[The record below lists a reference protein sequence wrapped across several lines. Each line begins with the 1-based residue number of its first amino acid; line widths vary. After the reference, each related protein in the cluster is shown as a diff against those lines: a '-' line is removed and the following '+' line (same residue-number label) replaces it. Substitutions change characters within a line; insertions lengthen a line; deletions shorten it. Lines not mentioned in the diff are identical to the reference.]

1 MANARKTKIAVS
13 LPGSGATY
21 AMKRTATPI
30 SSGGTYAKNR
40 TATPTSTSGGTYAK
54 NRTATPKATGGAS
67 SKPPLRRK
75 MNG

>member
-1 MANARKTKIAVS
+1 MANARKTRIAVS
-13 LPGSGATY
+13 IPG
-21 AMKRTATPI
+21 

-40 TATPTSTSGGTYAK
+40 TATPISSGGTYAK

-75 MNG
+75 LNG

>member
-21 AMKRTATPI
+21 AKNRTATPI
-30 SSGGTYAKNR
+30 S
-40 TATPTSTSGGTYAK
+40 TSCGTYAK
-54 NRTATPKATGGAS
+54 NRTATPKVTGSAS

-75 MNG
+75 LNG